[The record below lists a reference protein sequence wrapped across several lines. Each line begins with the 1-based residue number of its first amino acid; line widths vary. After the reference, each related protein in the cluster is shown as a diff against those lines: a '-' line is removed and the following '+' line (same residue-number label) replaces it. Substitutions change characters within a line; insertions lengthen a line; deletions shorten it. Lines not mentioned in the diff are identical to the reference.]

1 MVLAEDKATASL
13 TLNLAAQTYEFKVV
27 INGGDWR
34 SNAHEFTRENATAA
48 DMSGNLDNMH
58 LVADIAG
65 DYIFTWT
72 FETNTLSIAFP
83 IGDGIDNTAVETK
96 AIKRIVNGQ
105 LFIEMNGVLYNAQ
118 GTIVR

>member
-1 MVLAEDKATASL
+1 MT
-13 TLNLAAQTYEFKVV
+13 
-27 INGGDWR
+27 
-34 SNAHEFTRENATAA
+34 
-48 DMSGNLDNMH
+48 GNLDNMH

-72 FETNTLSIAFP
+72 FATNTLAITFP
-83 IGDGIDNTAVETK
+83 QGEGIDNTAVETK

-118 GTIVR
+118 GILVR